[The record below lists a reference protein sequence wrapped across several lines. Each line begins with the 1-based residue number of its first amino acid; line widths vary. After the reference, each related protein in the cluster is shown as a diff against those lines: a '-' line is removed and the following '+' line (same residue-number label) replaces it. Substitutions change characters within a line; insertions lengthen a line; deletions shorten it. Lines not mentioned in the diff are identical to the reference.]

1 MAEKYLINNYLIHL
15 GIATMN
21 ITIITPAKIKSLSGN
36 RATAQRWAYFLQQLG
51 HKVTIAVNWDQSPC
65 DLMIA
70 LHAWR
75 SANDI
80 ALFKQKYSQFP
91 LIVAMT
97 GTDLYRFI
105 HSHPEPTIASINA
118 ADELVVLHDKA
129 YLALPEDVW
138 NKVNIVYQSAHP
150 LPYAINRSKQTFD
163 ICVVGHLRDEKDALR
178 TAYAVRDLPTSS
190 RIRIKHYGKAHNKEW
205 EKMAKQEM
213 KTNPRYHWF
222 GEIKH
227 WQIRQQYARCHLM
240 VLSSVMEGGANVIS
254 EATVAGL
261 PVIASDIV
269 GSIGLLGEDYPGYY
283 PVQDTGA
290 LQKLLIKAE
299 SNSDFMQLL
308 EQHCNQRAKWFLPEV
323 EARLWKELLDKMELN

>member
-1 MAEKYLINNYLIHL
+1 
-15 GIATMN
+15 MN

-36 RATAQRWAYFLQQLG
+36 RATAKRWAFFLQQLG
-51 HKVTIAVNWDQSPC
+51 HKITIAVKWDQAPC

-75 SANDI
+75 SAEDI
-80 ALFKQKYSQFP
+80 ALLKQKHPQTP

-105 HSHPEPTIASINA
+105 LSHPEPTLASIKA
-118 ADELVVLHDKA
+118 ADELVVLHDLA
-129 YLALPEDVW
+129 YLALPEDARH
-138 NKVNIVYQSAHP
+138 KVNIVYQSAIP
-150 LPYAINRSKQTFD
+150 LPFPINRSKRTFD

-178 TAYAVRDLPTSS
+178 TAYAVRDLPASS
-190 RIRIKHYGKAHNKEW
+190 RIRVKHYGKAHNKKW

-227 WQIRQQYARCHLM
+227 WKIRQQYARCHLM

-283 PVQDTGA
+283 PVSDTDG

-299 SNSDFMQLL
+299 NDRKFMQLL
-308 EQHCNQRAKWFLPEV
+308 EKHCDQRSKLFLPEV
-323 EARLWKELLDKMELN
+323 EGQQWKELLDKMKLD

>member
-1 MAEKYLINNYLIHL
+1 MKII
-15 GIATMN
+15 
-21 ITIITPAKIKSLSGN
+21 IITPAKLKSLSGN
-36 RATAQRWAYFLQQLG
+36 RATAERWAFFLQQLG
-51 HKVTIAVNWDQSPC
+51 HKITIAIKWDQTPC

-75 SANDI
+75 STEDI
-80 ALFKQKYSQFP
+80 ALFKQKHPQLP

-105 HSHPEPTIASINA
+105 LSHPEPTLASIKA
-118 ADELVVLHDKA
+118 ADELVVLHDLA
-129 YLALPEDVW
+129 YLALPEDARH
-138 NKVNIVYQSAHP
+138 KVNIVYQSAIP
-150 LPYAINRSKQTFD
+150 LPFPINRSKRTFD

-178 TAYAVRDLPTSS
+178 TAYAVRDLPASS
-190 RIRIKHYGKAHNKEW
+190 RIRVKHYGKAHNKEW
-205 EKMAKQEM
+205 EEMAKQEM

-269 GSIGLLGEDYPGYY
+269 GSIGLLGKDYPGYY
-283 PVQDTGA
+283 PVKDTAG
-290 LQKLLIKAE
+290 LQKLLTKAE
-299 SNSDFMQLL
+299 NDPEFMQLL
-308 EQHCNQRAKWFLPEV
+308 EQHCKQRAKLFLPKV
-323 EARLWKELLDKMELN
+323 EGQQWKELLDKMGLNLSSCHRIT

>member
-1 MAEKYLINNYLIHL
+1 
-15 GIATMN
+15 MN

-51 HKVTIAVNWDQSPC
+51 HEITIAVNWDQTPC
-65 DLMIA
+65 DLLIA

-75 SANDI
+75 SADDI
-80 ALFKQKYSQFP
+80 ALFKQKHPQLP

-105 HSHPEPTIASINA
+105 HSHPEPTLASIEA
-118 ADELVVLHDKA
+118 ADELVVLHDRA
-129 YLALPEDVW
+129 YQALPEEAW
-138 NKVNIVYQSAHP
+138 NKVNIIYQSAIP
-150 LPYAINRSKQTFD
+150 LPYTTNRSKRTFD

-178 TAYAVRDLPTSS
+178 TAYAVRDLPAAS
-190 RIRIKHYGKAHNKEW
+190 RLRVKHYGKAHNKEW
-205 EKMAKQEM
+205 AEMAKQEM

-283 PVQDTGA
+283 PVKDTDA
-290 LQKLLIKAE
+290 LRELLIKAE
-299 SNSDFMQLL
+299 SDPKFIQLL
-308 EQHCNQRAKWFLPEV
+308 EQHCDQRAKLFSPEV
-323 EARLWKELLDKMELN
+323 EGRQWKELLDKMGLN